1 LQAHMDRAIICYD
14 PFSFISI
21 AGDSTTMKQEEVSA
35 MLEEIGF
42 LLELKGENPFK
53 VRAYYNAARAI
64 KVLEGSLDEVVQ
76 QGELRQIKG
85 IGEALSK
92 KISELVTTGSLPY
105 YEELKGSVPAG
116 LGEMVRIPQLGP
128 KKVKALYEKLGITT
142 VGELEYA
149 CQENRLV
156 DLPGFGAK
164 TQENILQGI
173 EVLKRYRG
181 RFLYGDVASLA
192 EEFTR
197 SVEGVKGVLKAS
209 LAGSMRRKN
218 EVVKDVDLVVA
229 VRDGGAIGKGL
240 VSLPQIE
247 EVLAQGETEIR
258 VRLASGILADLR
270 MVSLQEFPFAL
281 HHLTGSKE
289 HNIALRS
296 RAKKMGMKINE
307 YGLFAGEKSIPC
319 QGEEEIYRALGLPF
333 IPPELR
339 EGRGEVEAAAQG
351 GLPDLVEA
359 GEIKGAFHVHTASS
373 DGSNTISSLSKE
385 AQRLGLSYLGITDH
399 SRSAPYAGGLTE
411 EAIKRQLEEIDE
423 INRTSKGFR
432 IFKGIEVE
440 ILADGSLDYRDETL
454 ASFDFVIGAIHSHF
468 HLGEKEMTQRII
480 HAMETRHLTMLA
492 HPTGRLLLAREPY
505 QLDIEEVIKAA
516 SRLGV
521 VLELNANPHR
531 LDLDWRWLKY
541 AKDQGTRISINP
553 DAHNLPGL
561 QDFFMGVGIAR
572 KGWLESRDVIN
583 TMELGE
589 VSRFLAAA

>member
-1 LQAHMDRAIICYD
+1 
-14 PFSFISI
+14 
-21 AGDSTTMKQEEVSA
+21 MKKEEVSA
-35 MLEEIGF
+35 ILEEIGF

-53 VRAYYNAARAI
+53 VRAYNNAARAL
-64 KVLEGSLDEVVQ
+64 KGLEGGLEEVVQ
-76 QGELRQIKG
+76 RGELRQIKG

-92 KISELVTTGSLPY
+92 KISELVTTGRLPY
-105 YEELKGSVPAG
+105 YEELRETVPVG
-116 LGEMVRIPQLGP
+116 LREMVRIPHLGP

-142 VGELEYA
+142 IGELEYA
-149 CQENRLV
+149 CQENRLK

-181 RFLYGDVASLA
+181 RFLYGDVVSLA
-192 EEFTR
+192 EAFTR
-197 SVEGVKGVLKAS
+197 SVAGVKGILQAS
-209 LAGSMRRKN
+209 LAGSMRRRN
-218 EVVKDVDLVVA
+218 EVVKDLDLVVA
-229 VRDGGAIGKGL
+229 VRDGGAIGEGIIA
-240 VSLPQIE
+240 LPQIE

-258 VRLASGILADLR
+258 VRLASGIPADLR
-270 MVSLQEFPFAL
+270 MVSLKEFPFAL

-289 HNIALRS
+289 HNIALRG

-307 YGLFAGEKSIPC
+307 YGLFAGERSIPC
-319 QGEEEIYRALGLPF
+319 KGEEDIYRALGLAF
-333 IPPELR
+333 IPPEIR
-339 EGRGEVEAAAQG
+339 EGRGEVEAAAEG
-351 GLPDLVEA
+351 GLPDLVDA

-399 SRSAPYAGGLTE
+399 SRSAAYAGGLSE
-411 EAIKRQLEEIDE
+411 GAVKRQREEIDE
-423 INRTSKGFR
+423 INRGSQDFR

-440 ILADGSLDYRDETL
+440 ILPDGSLDYGDKVL
-454 ASFDFVIGAIHSHF
+454 AGFDFVIGAIHSHF
-468 HLGEKEMTQRII
+468 QMGEKEMTQRII

-505 QLDIEEVIKAA
+505 QLDIEKVIKAA
-516 SRLGV
+516 ARLDV

-541 AKDQGTRISINP
+541 AKDHGARISINP
-553 DAHNLPGL
+553 DAHNLQGL
-561 QDFFMGVGIAR
+561 QDLLIGVGIAR

-583 TMELGE
+583 TMELGK
-589 VSRFLAAA
+589 VSQFLSASRG

>member
-1 LQAHMDRAIICYD
+1 
-14 PFSFISI
+14 
-21 AGDSTTMKQEEVSA
+21 MKKEEVSII
-35 MLEEIGF
+35 LEEIGF

-64 KVLEGSLDEVVQ
+64 KGLEGSLEEMVQ
-76 QGELRQIKG
+76 QGELRRIKG

-92 KISELVTTGSLPY
+92 KISDLVTTARLPY
-105 YEELKGSVPAG
+105 YEELKATVPAG
-116 LGEMVRIPQLGP
+116 LREMVRIPHLGP
-128 KKVKALYEKLGITT
+128 KKIKALYEKLGITT

-181 RFLYGDVASLA
+181 RFLYGDVAALA
-192 EEFTR
+192 EAFTR
-197 SVEGVKGVLKAS
+197 AVAGVKGVLQAS

-218 EVVKDVDLVVA
+218 EVVKDIDLVLA
-229 VRDGGAIGKGL
+229 VQEGEGIGEGL
-240 VSLPQIE
+240 ISLPRIE

-258 VRLASGILADLR
+258 VRLASGIPADLR
-270 MVSLQEFPFAL
+270 MVSLKEFPFAL

-289 HNIALRS
+289 HNIALRG
-296 RAKKMGMKINE
+296 RAKKRGMKINE
-307 YGLFAGEKSIPC
+307 YGLFAGERSIPC
-319 QGEEEIYRALGLPF
+319 QGEEDIYHALGLPF

-339 EGRGEVEAAAQG
+339 EGRGEVEAAAEG
-351 GLPDLVEA
+351 GLPYLLDEA
-359 GEIKGAFHVHTASS
+359 DIKGALHVHTAAS
-373 DGSNTISSLSKE
+373 DGSNTISSLVQE
-385 AQRLGLSYLGITDH
+385 ARRLGLGYLGITDH
-399 SRSAPYAGGLTE
+399 SRSAAYAGGLKE
-411 EAIKRQLEEIDE
+411 DAVKKQLKEIDE
-423 INRTSKGFR
+423 INREGKGFR

-440 ILADGSLDYRDETL
+440 ILPEGSLDYGDDVL
-454 ASFDFVIGAIHSHF
+454 AGFDFVIGAIHSHF
-468 HLGEKEMTQRII
+468 EMGEEEMTRRVI
-480 HAMETRHLTMLA
+480 HAMQTRHLTMLA

-505 QLDIEEVIKAA
+505 HLDIEAVIEAA

-541 AKDQGTRISINP
+541 AKDRGARISINP
-553 DAHNLPGL
+553 DAHNLHGL
-561 QDFFMGVGIAR
+561 QDLFIGVGIAR

-583 TMELGE
+583 TMEAGE
-589 VSRFLAAA
+589 IARFLAGAKV

>member
-1 LQAHMDRAIICYD
+1 MKKEEISAI
-14 PFSFISI
+14 
-21 AGDSTTMKQEEVSA
+21 
-35 MLEEIGF
+35 LEEIGF

-53 VRAYYNAARAI
+53 VRAYYNAARALEA
-64 KVLEGSLDEVVQ
+64 LEGSLGQVVQ

-85 IGEALSK
+85 IGEALNK

-105 YEELKGSVPAG
+105 YEELKAAVPAG
-116 LGEMVRIPQLGP
+116 LREMVRIPQLGP
-128 KKVKALYEKLGITT
+128 KKIKALYERLGITT

-181 RFLYGDVASLA
+181 RFLYGDVAALA
-192 EEFTR
+192 EAFTR
-197 SVEGVKGVLKAS
+197 SVAEVKGVLQAS

-218 EVVKDVDLVVA
+218 EVVKDMDLVIA
-229 VRDGGAIGKGL
+229 AQEGGAIGDGL
-240 VSLPQIE
+240 IALPQIE

-258 VRLASGILADLR
+258 VRLASGIPADLR
-270 MVSLQEFPFAL
+270 MVSLKEFPFAL

-289 HNIALRS
+289 HNIALRG

-307 YGLFAGEKSIPC
+307 YGLFAGERSIPC
-319 QGEEEIYRALGLPF
+319 QGEEEIYRALGLAF

-339 EGRGEVEAAAQG
+339 EGRGEVEAAAEG
-351 GLPDLVEA
+351 RLPDLLNAE
-359 GEIKGAFHVHTASS
+359 EIKGAFHVHTATS
-373 DGSNTISSLSKE
+373 DGSNTISSLTKE

-399 SRSAPYAGGLTE
+399 SRSAAYAGGLSE
-411 EAIKRQLEEIDE
+411 GAVKRQLEEIDE
-423 INRTSKGFR
+423 INRSSQGFR
-432 IFKGIEVE
+432 FFKGIEVE
-440 ILADGSLDYRDETL
+440 ILSDGSLDYSDEVL
-454 ASFDFVIGAIHSHF
+454 AGFDFVIGAIHSHF
-468 HLGEKEMTQRII
+468 QMEEKEMTQRII

-505 QLDIEEVIKAA
+505 QLNMEEVINAA
-516 SRLGV
+516 ARLGV

-541 AKDQGTRISINP
+541 AKDHGTRISINP
-553 DAHNLPGL
+553 DAHNLQGL
-561 QDFFMGVGIAR
+561 QDLLIGVGIAR

-589 VSRFLAAA
+589 VARFLTAAQG

>member
-1 LQAHMDRAIICYD
+1 
-14 PFSFISI
+14 
-21 AGDSTTMKQEEVSA
+21 MKKEEVSA
-35 MLEEIGF
+35 ILEEIGF

-53 VRAYYNAARAI
+53 VRAYYNAAQAI
-64 KVLEGSLDEVVQ
+64 KGLEGSLEEVVK
-76 QGELRQIKG
+76 QGELRRIKG
-85 IGEALSK
+85 IGEALNK

-105 YEELKGSVPAG
+105 YEELKATVPAG
-116 LGEMVRIPQLGP
+116 LREMVRIPQLGP
-128 KKVKALYEKLGITT
+128 KKVKALYERLGITT
-142 VGELEYA
+142 IGELEYA

-192 EEFTR
+192 EAFTR
-197 SVEGVKGVLKAS
+197 SVAEVKGVLKVS
-209 LAGSMRRKN
+209 LAGSMRRRN
-218 EVVKDVDLVVA
+218 EVVKDIDLVVA
-229 VRDGGAIGKGL
+229 VRDGGAIGEGL
-240 VSLPQIE
+240 IALPQIE

-258 VRLASGILADLR
+258 VRLASGIPADIRL
-270 MVSLQEFPFAL
+270 VSLKEFPFAL

-289 HNIALRS
+289 HNIALRG

-307 YGLFAGEKSIPC
+307 YGLFAGERSIPC
-319 QGEEEIYRALGLPF
+319 QGEEEIYRALGLSF

-339 EGRGEVEAAAQG
+339 EGRGEVEAAAEG
-351 GLPDLVEA
+351 RLPDLVDA

-373 DGSNTISSLSKE
+373 DGSNTISSLSME

-399 SRSAPYAGGLTE
+399 SRSAAYAGGLSE
-411 EAIKRQLEEIDE
+411 GAVKKQREEIDK
-423 INRTSKGFR
+423 INRTSQGFR
-432 IFKGIEVE
+432 IFKGIEAE
-440 ILADGSLDYRDETL
+440 ILPDGSLDYGDKVL
-454 ASFDFVIGAIHSHF
+454 AGFDFVIGAIHSNF
-468 HLGEKEMTQRII
+468 QMGEKEMTKRIV
-480 HAMETRHLTMLA
+480 HAMETRRLTMLA

-505 QLDIEEVIKAA
+505 QLNMEEVIKAA

-541 AKDQGTRISINP
+541 AKDHGTKISINP
-553 DAHNLPGL
+553 DAHNLQGL
-561 QDFFMGVGIAR
+561 QDFLIGVGIAR

-589 VSRFLAAA
+589 VSRFLSAS

>member
-1 LQAHMDRAIICYD
+1 M
-14 PFSFISI
+14 
-21 AGDSTTMKQEEVSA
+21 TMKKEEISA
-35 MLEEIGF
+35 ILEEIGF

-53 VRAYYNAARAI
+53 VRAYYNAARALEA
-64 KVLEGSLDEVVQ
+64 LEGSLGQVVQ

-85 IGEALSK
+85 IGEALNK

-105 YEELKGSVPAG
+105 YEELKAAVPAG
-116 LGEMVRIPQLGP
+116 LREMVRIPQLGP
-128 KKVKALYEKLGITT
+128 KKIKALYERLGITT

-181 RFLYGDVASLA
+181 RFLYGDVAALA
-192 EEFTR
+192 EAFTR
-197 SVEGVKGVLKAS
+197 SVAEVKGVLQAS

-218 EVVKDVDLVVA
+218 EVVKDMDLVIA
-229 VRDGGAIGKGL
+229 AQEGGAIGSGL
-240 VSLPQIE
+240 IALPQIE

-258 VRLASGILADLR
+258 VRLASGIPADLR
-270 MVSLQEFPFAL
+270 MVSLKEFPFAL

-289 HNIALRS
+289 HNIALRG

-307 YGLFAGEKSIPC
+307 YGLFFGERSIPC
-319 QGEEEIYRALGLPF
+319 QGEEEIYRALGLAF

-339 EGRGEVEAAAQG
+339 EGRGEVEAAAEG
-351 GLPDLVEA
+351 KLPDLLNAE
-359 GEIKGAFHVHTASS
+359 EIKGAFHVHTATS
-373 DGSNTISSLSKE
+373 DGSNTISSLTKE

-399 SRSAPYAGGLTE
+399 SRSAAYAGGLSE
-411 EAIKRQLEEIDE
+411 GAVKRQLEEIDE
-423 INRTSKGFR
+423 INRSSQGFR

-440 ILADGSLDYRDETL
+440 ILSDGSLDYSDEVL
-454 ASFDFVIGAIHSHF
+454 AGFDFVIGAIHSHF
-468 HLGEKEMTQRII
+468 QIEEKEMTQRII

-505 QLDIEEVIKAA
+505 QLNMEEVINAA
-516 SRLGV
+516 ARLGV

-541 AKDQGTRISINP
+541 AKDHGTKISINP
-553 DAHNLPGL
+553 DAHNLQGL
-561 QDFFMGVGIAR
+561 QDLLIGVGIAR

-589 VSRFLAAA
+589 VARFLTAAQG

>member
-1 LQAHMDRAIICYD
+1 M
-14 PFSFISI
+14 P
-21 AGDSTTMKQEEVSA
+21 MKKEEVSA
-35 MLEEIGF
+35 ILEEIGF

-53 VRAYYNAARAI
+53 VRAYYNASRAL
-64 KVLEGSLDEVVQ
+64 KGLEGSLEEVVK
-76 QGELRQIKG
+76 QGELRRIKG
-85 IGEALSK
+85 IGEALNK

-105 YEELKGSVPAG
+105 YEELKATVPAG
-116 LGEMVRIPQLGP
+116 LREMVRIPQLGP
-128 KKVKALYEKLGITT
+128 KKVKALYERLGITT
-142 VGELEYA
+142 IGELEYA

-181 RFLYGDVASLA
+181 RFLYGDVAPLA
-192 EEFTR
+192 EAFTR
-197 SVEGVKGVLKAS
+197 SVAGVKGVLKVS
-209 LAGSMRRKN
+209 LAGSIRRRN
-218 EVVKDVDLVVA
+218 EVVKDIDLVVA
-229 VRDGGAIGKGL
+229 ARDGGTIGEGL
-240 VSLPQIE
+240 IVLPQIE

-258 VRLASGILADLR
+258 VRLASGIAADIRL
-270 MVSLQEFPFAL
+270 VSLQEFPFAL

-289 HNIALRS
+289 HNIALRG

-307 YGLFAGEKSIPC
+307 YGLFAGERSIPC
-319 QGEEEIYRALGLPF
+319 QGEEEIYRALGLSF

-339 EGRGEVEAAAQG
+339 EGRGEVEAAAEG
-351 GLPDLVEA
+351 RLPDLVDA

-373 DGSNTISSLSKE
+373 DGSNTISSLRME

-399 SRSAPYAGGLTE
+399 SRSAAYAGGLSE
-411 EAIKRQLEEIDE
+411 EAIKKQREEIDK
-423 INRTSKGFR
+423 INRASQGFR

-440 ILADGSLDYRDETL
+440 ILPDGSLDYGDRVL
-454 ASFDFVIGAIHSHF
+454 AGFDFIIGAVHSHF
-468 HLGEKEMTQRII
+468 QMGEKEMTKRIV
-480 HAMETRHLTMLA
+480 HAMETRRLTMLA

-505 QLDIEEVIKAA
+505 RLNMEEVIKAA

-521 VLELNANPHR
+521 ILELNANPHR

-541 AKDQGTRISINP
+541 AKDHGARISINP
-553 DAHNLPGL
+553 DAHNLQGL
-561 QDFFMGVGIAR
+561 QDLFIGVGIAR

-589 VSRFLAAA
+589 VARFLTAAQG

>member
-1 LQAHMDRAIICYD
+1 M
-14 PFSFISI
+14 
-21 AGDSTTMKQEEVSA
+21 TMKKEEVSA
-35 MLEEIGF
+35 ILEEIGF

-64 KVLEGSLDEVVQ
+64 KSLEGSLEEVVQ
-76 QGELRQIKG
+76 RGELRQIKG
-85 IGEALSK
+85 IGEALGK

-105 YEELKGSVPAG
+105 YEGLKESVPPG
-116 LGEMVRIPQLGP
+116 LREMVRIPHLGP
-128 KKVKALYEKLGITT
+128 KKVKALYEQLGITT
-142 VGELEYA
+142 IGELEYA

-181 RFLYGDVASLA
+181 RFLYGDVVDLA
-192 EEFTR
+192 EAFTR
-197 SVEGVKGVLKAS
+197 SVAGVKGVLQAS
-209 LAGSMRRKN
+209 LAGSMRRRN
-218 EVVKDVDLVVA
+218 EVVKDIDLVVA
-229 VRDGGAIGKGL
+229 VRDGGASGKGIIA
-240 VSLPQIE
+240 LPQIE

-258 VRLASGILADLR
+258 VRFASGIPADIRL
-270 MVSLQEFPFAL
+270 VSLKEFPFAL

-289 HNIALRS
+289 HNIALRG

-307 YGLFAGEKSIPC
+307 YGLFAGERSILC
-319 QGEEEIYRALGLPF
+319 QGEDDIYRALGLSF

-339 EGRGEVEAAAQG
+339 EGRGEVEAAAEG
-351 GLPDLVEA
+351 RLPDLIDA

-373 DGSNTISSLSKE
+373 DGSNTISSLSME

-399 SRSAPYAGGLTE
+399 SRSAAYAGGLS
-411 EAIKRQLEEIDE
+411 EAAVKKQRVEINK
-423 INRTSKGFR
+423 INRTSRGFR
-432 IFKGIEVE
+432 IFKGIEAE
-440 ILADGSLDYRDETL
+440 ILPDGSLDYGDKVL
-454 ASFDFVIGAIHSHF
+454 AGFDFVIGAIHSHF
-468 HLGEKEMTQRII
+468 QMGEREMTQRIV
-480 HAMETRHLTMLA
+480 HAMETRRITMLA

-505 QLDIEEVIKAA
+505 QLDIEKVIKVA

-541 AKDQGTRISINP
+541 AKDHGARISINP
-553 DAHNLPGL
+553 DAHNLQGL
-561 QDFFMGVGIAR
+561 QDLFIGVGIAR

-583 TMELGE
+583 TMERGK
-589 VSRFLAAA
+589 VSRFLSAS

>member
-1 LQAHMDRAIICYD
+1 M
-14 PFSFISI
+14 P
-21 AGDSTTMKQEEVSA
+21 MKKEEVSA
-35 MLEEIGF
+35 ILEEIGF

-53 VRAYYNAARAI
+53 VRAYYNAAQAI
-64 KVLEGSLDEVVQ
+64 KGLEGSLEEVVK
-76 QGELRQIKG
+76 QGELRRIKG
-85 IGEALSK
+85 IGEALNK

-105 YEELKGSVPAG
+105 YEELKATVPAG
-116 LGEMVRIPQLGP
+116 LREMVRIPQLGP
-128 KKVKALYEKLGITT
+128 KKVKALYERLGITT
-142 VGELEYA
+142 IGELEYA

-192 EEFTR
+192 EAFTR
-197 SVEGVKGVLKAS
+197 SVAEVKGVLKVS
-209 LAGSMRRKN
+209 LAGSMRRRN
-218 EVVKDVDLVVA
+218 EVVKDIDLVVA
-229 VRDGGAIGKGL
+229 VRDGGAIGEGL
-240 VSLPQIE
+240 IALPQIE

-258 VRLASGILADLR
+258 VRLASGIPADIRL
-270 MVSLQEFPFAL
+270 VSLKEFPFAL

-289 HNIALRS
+289 HNIALRG

-307 YGLFAGEKSIPC
+307 YGLFAGERSIPC
-319 QGEEEIYRALGLPF
+319 QGEEEIYRALGLSF

-339 EGRGEVEAAAQG
+339 EGRGEVEAAAEG
-351 GLPDLVEA
+351 RLPDLVDA

-373 DGSNTISSLSKE
+373 DGSNTISSLSME

-399 SRSAPYAGGLTE
+399 SRSAAYAGGLSE
-411 EAIKRQLEEIDE
+411 GAVKKQREEIDK
-423 INRTSKGFR
+423 INRTSQGFR
-432 IFKGIEVE
+432 IFKGIEAE
-440 ILADGSLDYRDETL
+440 ILPDGSLDYGDKVL
-454 ASFDFVIGAIHSHF
+454 AGFDFVIGAIHSNF
-468 HLGEKEMTQRII
+468 QMGEKEMTKRIV
-480 HAMETRHLTMLA
+480 HAMETRRLTMLA

-505 QLDIEEVIKAA
+505 QLNMEEVIKAA

-541 AKDQGTRISINP
+541 AKDHGTKISINP
-553 DAHNLPGL
+553 DAHNLQGL
-561 QDFFMGVGIAR
+561 QDFLIGVGIAR

-589 VSRFLAAA
+589 VSRFLSAS

>member
-1 LQAHMDRAIICYD
+1 MKKEE
-14 PFSFISI
+14 ISVI
-21 AGDSTTMKQEEVSA
+21 
-35 MLEEIGF
+35 LEEIGF

-53 VRAYYNAARAI
+53 VRAYYNAARALEA
-64 KVLEGSLDEVVQ
+64 LEGSLGQVVQ

-85 IGEALSK
+85 IGEALNK

-105 YEELKGSVPAG
+105 YEELKASVPAG
-116 LGEMVRIPQLGP
+116 LREMVRIPQLGP
-128 KKVKALYEKLGITT
+128 KKVKALYERLGITT

-156 DLPGFGAK
+156 DLSGFGAK

-181 RFLYGDVASLA
+181 RFLYGDVAALA
-192 EEFTR
+192 EAFTR
-197 SVEGVKGVLKAS
+197 SVAEVKGVLQAS
-209 LAGSMRRKN
+209 LAGSMRRRN
-218 EVVKDVDLVVA
+218 EVVKDIDLVVA
-229 VRDGGAIGKGL
+229 VRDGGAIGEGL
-240 VSLPQIE
+240 IALPQIE

-258 VRLASGILADLR
+258 VRLASGIPADIRL
-270 MVSLQEFPFAL
+270 VSLKEFPFAL

-289 HNIALRS
+289 HNIALRG
-296 RAKKMGMKINE
+296 RAKKMGIKINE
-307 YGLFAGEKSIPC
+307 YGLFAGERSIPC
-319 QGEEEIYRALGLPF
+319 QGEEEIYRALGLSF

-339 EGRGEVEAAAQG
+339 EDRGEVEAAAEG
-351 GLPDLVEA
+351 RLPDLVDA

-373 DGSNTISSLSKE
+373 DGSNTISSLRME

-399 SRSAPYAGGLTE
+399 SRSAAYAGGLSE
-411 EAIKRQLEEIDE
+411 GAVKKQREEIDK
-423 INRTSKGFR
+423 INRTSQGFR
-432 IFKGIEVE
+432 IFKGIEAE
-440 ILADGSLDYRDETL
+440 ILPDGSLDYGDKVL
-454 ASFDFVIGAIHSHF
+454 AGFDFIIGAIHSHF
-468 HLGEKEMTQRII
+468 QMGEKEMTKRIV
-480 HAMETRHLTMLA
+480 HAMETRRLTMLA

-505 QLDIEEVIKAA
+505 QLNMEEVIKAA

-541 AKDQGTRISINP
+541 AKDHGTKISINP
-553 DAHNLPGL
+553 DAHNLQGL
-561 QDFFMGVGIAR
+561 QDLFIGVGIAR

-589 VSRFLAAA
+589 VARFLTAAQG

>member
-1 LQAHMDRAIICYD
+1 
-14 PFSFISI
+14 
-21 AGDSTTMKQEEVSA
+21 MKKEEVSA
-35 MLEEIGF
+35 ILEEIGF

-64 KVLEGSLDEVVQ
+64 KALERSLEEVVE

-92 KISELVTTGSLPY
+92 KISELVTTGRLPY
-105 YEELKGSVPAG
+105 YEELKATVPAG
-116 LGEMVRIPQLGP
+116 LREMVRIPQLGP

-164 TQENILQGI
+164 TQERILQGI
-173 EVLKRYRG
+173 EILKRYRG
-181 RFLYGDVASLA
+181 RFLYGDVAAPA
-192 EEFTR
+192 EQFTR
-197 SVEGVKGVLKAS
+197 AVAGVKGVLQAS

-218 EVVKDVDLVVA
+218 EVVKDVDLVIA
-229 VRDGGAIGKGL
+229 VQEGGASGEALI
-240 VSLPQIE
+240 SLPQIE

-258 VRLASGILADLR
+258 VRLASGIPADLR
-270 MVSLQEFPFAL
+270 MVSLKEFPFAL

-289 HNIALRS
+289 HNIALRG

-307 YGLFAGEKSIPC
+307 YGLFTGEKSIPC
-319 QGEEEIYRALGLPF
+319 QGEEEIYRALDLSF

-339 EGRGEVEAAAQG
+339 EGRGEIEAAAAG
-351 GLPDLVEA
+351 RLPDLLDA
-359 GEIKGAFHVHTASS
+359 ADIKGTFHVHTAAS
-373 DGSNTISSLSKE
+373 DGSNTISSLVEE
-385 AQRLGLSYLGITDH
+385 AQRLGLGYLGITDH
-399 SRSAPYAGGLTE
+399 SRSAAYAGGLKE
-411 EAIKRQLEEIDE
+411 DAVKKQFEEIDE
-423 INRTSKGFR
+423 INHAYQGFR
-432 IFKGIEVE
+432 IFKGIEMD
-440 ILADGSLDYRDETL
+440 ILPDGSLDYSDEVL
-454 ASFDFVIGAIHSHF
+454 AGFDFVIGAIHSHF
-468 HLGEKEMTQRII
+468 QMGEKEMTQRII
-480 HAMETRHLTMLA
+480 HAMETRHLTIFA

-505 QLDIEEVIKAA
+505 QLDIEAVIDAA

-541 AKDQGTRISINP
+541 AKDHGARISINP
-553 DAHNLPGL
+553 DAHSLQGL
-561 QDFFMGVGIAR
+561 QDLFIGVGIAR

-583 TMELGE
+583 TMEAEE
-589 VSRFLAAA
+589 VARFLSDAQG

>member
-1 LQAHMDRAIICYD
+1 M
-14 PFSFISI
+14 
-21 AGDSTTMKQEEVSA
+21 TMKKEEVSA
-35 MLEEIGF
+35 ILEEIGF

-64 KVLEGSLDEVVQ
+64 KSLEGSLEEVVQ
-76 QGELRQIKG
+76 RGELRQIKG
-85 IGEALSK
+85 IGEALGK

-105 YEELKGSVPAG
+105 YEGLKESVPPG
-116 LGEMVRIPQLGP
+116 LREMVRIPHLGP
-128 KKVKALYEKLGITT
+128 KKVKALYEQLGITT
-142 VGELEYA
+142 IGELEYA

-181 RFLYGDVASLA
+181 RFLYGDVVDLA
-192 EEFTR
+192 EAFTR
-197 SVEGVKGVLKAS
+197 SVAGVKGVLQAS
-209 LAGSMRRKN
+209 LAGSMRRRN
-218 EVVKDVDLVVA
+218 EVVKDIDLVVA
-229 VRDGGAIGKGL
+229 VRDGGASGKGIIA
-240 VSLPQIE
+240 LPQIE

-258 VRLASGILADLR
+258 VRFASGIPADIRL
-270 MVSLQEFPFAL
+270 VSLKEFPFAL

-289 HNIALRS
+289 HNIALRG

-307 YGLFAGEKSIPC
+307 YGLFAGERSILC
-319 QGEEEIYRALGLPF
+319 QGEDDIYRALGLSF

-339 EGRGEVEAAAQG
+339 EGRGEVEAAAEG
-351 GLPDLVEA
+351 RLPDLIDA

-373 DGSNTISSLSKE
+373 DGSNTISSLSME

-399 SRSAPYAGGLTE
+399 SRSAAYAGGLS
-411 EAIKRQLEEIDE
+411 EAAVKKQRVEINK
-423 INRTSKGFR
+423 INRTSRGFR
-432 IFKGIEVE
+432 IFKGIEAE
-440 ILADGSLDYRDETL
+440 ILPDGSLDYGDKVL
-454 ASFDFVIGAIHSHF
+454 AGFDFVIGAIHSHF
-468 HLGEKEMTQRII
+468 QMGEREMTQRIV
-480 HAMETRHLTMLA
+480 HAMETRRITMLA

-505 QLDIEEVIKAA
+505 QLDIEKVIKVA

-541 AKDQGTRISINP
+541 AKDHGARISINP
-553 DAHNLPGL
+553 DAHNLQGL
-561 QDFFMGVGIAR
+561 QDLSIGVGIAR

-583 TMELGE
+583 TMERGK
-589 VSRFLAAA
+589 VSRFLSAS

>member
-1 LQAHMDRAIICYD
+1 M
-14 PFSFISI
+14 
-21 AGDSTTMKQEEVSA
+21 TMKKEEISA
-35 MLEEIGF
+35 ILEEIGF

-53 VRAYYNAARAI
+53 VRAYYNAGRALEA
-64 KVLEGSLDEVVQ
+64 LEGSLEQVVQ

-85 IGEALSK
+85 IGEALNK

-105 YEELKGSVPAG
+105 YEELKASVPAG
-116 LGEMVRIPQLGP
+116 LREMVRIPQLGP
-128 KKVKALYEKLGITT
+128 KKVKALYEQLGITT

-181 RFLYGDVASLA
+181 RFLYGDVAALA
-192 EEFTR
+192 EAFTR
-197 SVEGVKGVLKAS
+197 SVAEVKGVLQAS
-209 LAGSMRRKN
+209 LAGSMRRRN
-218 EVVKDVDLVVA
+218 EVVKDIDLVIA
-229 VRDGGAIGKGL
+229 AQEGGAIGDGL
-240 VSLPQIE
+240 IALPQIE

-258 VRLASGILADLR
+258 VRLASGIPADLR
-270 MVSLQEFPFAL
+270 MVSLKEFPFAL

-289 HNIALRS
+289 HNIALRG

-307 YGLFAGEKSIPC
+307 YGLFFGERSMPC
-319 QGEEEIYRALGLPF
+319 QGEEDIYRALRLSF

-339 EGRGEVEAAAQG
+339 EGRGEVEAAAEG
-351 GLPDLVEA
+351 RLPDLLNAEQ
-359 GEIKGAFHVHTASS
+359 IKGAFHVHTATS
-373 DGSNTISSLSKE
+373 DGSNTISSLTKE

-399 SRSAPYAGGLTE
+399 SRSAAYAGGLSE
-411 EAIKRQLEEIDE
+411 GAVKRQLEEIDE
-423 INRTSKGFR
+423 INRSSQGFR

-440 ILADGSLDYRDETL
+440 ILSDGSLDYSDEVL
-454 ASFDFVIGAIHSHF
+454 AGFDFVIGAIHSHF
-468 HLGEKEMTQRII
+468 QMEEKEMTQRII

-505 QLDIEEVIKAA
+505 QLNMEEVITAA

-541 AKDQGTRISINP
+541 AKDHGARISINP
-553 DAHNLPGL
+553 DAHNLQGL
-561 QDFFMGVGIAR
+561 QDLFIGVGIAR
-572 KGWLESRDVIN
+572 KGWLESHDIIN

>member
-1 LQAHMDRAIICYD
+1 
-14 PFSFISI
+14 
-21 AGDSTTMKQEEVSA
+21 MKKEEVSA
-35 MLEEIGF
+35 ILEEIGF

-53 VRAYYNAARAI
+53 VRAYNNAARAL
-64 KVLEGSLDEVVQ
+64 KGLEGGLEEVVQ
-76 QGELRQIKG
+76 RGELRQIKG

-92 KISELVTTGSLPY
+92 KISELVTTGRLPY
-105 YEELKGSVPAG
+105 YEELRETVPVG
-116 LGEMVRIPQLGP
+116 LREMVRIPHLGP

-142 VGELEYA
+142 IGELEYA
-149 CQENRLV
+149 CQENRLK

-181 RFLYGDVASLA
+181 RFLYGDVVSLA
-192 EEFTR
+192 EAFTR
-197 SVEGVKGVLKAS
+197 SVAGVKGILQAS
-209 LAGSMRRKN
+209 LAGSMRRRN
-218 EVVKDVDLVVA
+218 EVVKDLDLVVA
-229 VRDGGAIGKGL
+229 VRDGGAIGEGIIA
-240 VSLPQIE
+240 LPQIE

-258 VRLASGILADLR
+258 VRLASGIPADLR
-270 MVSLQEFPFAL
+270 MVSLKEFPFAL

-289 HNIALRS
+289 HNIALRG

-307 YGLFAGEKSIPC
+307 YGLFAGERSIPC
-319 QGEEEIYRALGLPF
+319 KGEEDIYRALGLAF
-333 IPPELR
+333 IPPEIR
-339 EGRGEVEAAAQG
+339 EGRGEVEAAAEG
-351 GLPDLVEA
+351 RLPDLLNAEQ
-359 GEIKGAFHVHTASS
+359 IKGAFHVHTATS
-373 DGSNTISSLSKE
+373 DGSNTISSLTKE

-399 SRSAPYAGGLTE
+399 SRSAAYAGGLSE
-411 EAIKRQLEEIDE
+411 GAVKRQLEEIDE
-423 INRTSKGFR
+423 INRSSQGFR

-440 ILADGSLDYRDETL
+440 ILSDGSLDYSDEVL
-454 ASFDFVIGAIHSHF
+454 AGFDFVIGAIHSHF
-468 HLGEKEMTQRII
+468 QMEEKEMTQRII

-505 QLDIEEVIKAA
+505 QLNMEEVITAA

-541 AKDQGTRISINP
+541 AKDHGARISINP
-553 DAHNLPGL
+553 DAHNLQGL
-561 QDFFMGVGIAR
+561 QDLFIGVGIAR
-572 KGWLESRDVIN
+572 KGWLESHDIIN